1 MREVARVTHQVAP
14 SQACVLIV
22 GETGT
27 GKELIARA
35 VHDLSPRFSG
45 PYIRVNCGAL
55 TESLLESEL
64 FGHVKGSFTGAVDN
78 RTGRFE
84 AAHTGSIFLD
94 EINSTTPKLQ
104 VKLLR
109 VLQEGEF
116 ERVGDI
122 RTVKVDTRIIAAT
135 NRDLLDEI
143 DAGRFRED
151 LYYRLNVVPIYL
163 PPLRERRED
172 IGPLVE
178 FFLKRYADQN
188 RKEVR
193 RVHPEAMRLLRDH
206 DWPGNVRELQNYVER
221 AVILGDGPELTVEH
235 LPPQLRGESPPA
247 RSAPAAATSTRLTS
261 ELVRQGIRAAGPAAN
276 DLHNRIVG
284 QVERELIQQVLA
296 SCERVQIK
304 AAARLGINRNT
315 LHKKLAEFR
324 IDDNDADDPDR
335 PAPKGHANGDSA
347 PADDDEWGILGGT
360 SRSGGPSSRSVPL
373 RGPAHDPRLRPAA
386 RPPLSGRLPRMAR
399 RGQDRLGRPGLRR
412 PAVQHRLRLRR
423 LRRPPR
429 RRRSTSTGRG
439 AGSRE
444 VARVLKPDGT
454 FWLAIGDE
462 FAAEL
467 KVIVHRELGLSLR
480 NWVIWYY
487 TFGVHC
493 TKKFSAEPR
502 PPVLLRE
509 GPEVVHLQRRRVRVP
524 SARQLVYA
532 DSRANPRAGSP
543 TTPGS
548 CAPRTSP
555 TASPPTATPGTSPAS
570 AARSRSAPAGTA
582 ARCPSSSS
590 AGSSAPA
597 RTPATSSST
606 PSAAAARRW
615 SSPRSSTAAT
625 SASSSPPDYAAQI
638 QARLDA
644 VAGRP
649 APRRRRRARWRAG
662 RAGVEGAGR
671 VSRAGIG

>member
-1 MREVARVTHQVAP
+1 MANAFERSPHRTGDDYTLPGVVGPSTAMREVARITHQVAP
-14 SQACVLIV
+14 SRACVLIV

-35 VHDLSPRFSG
+35 VHDLSPRYSG

-178 FFLKRYADQN
+178 LFLKRYVEQN
-188 RKEVR
+188 RKDIKKISA
-193 RVHPEAMRLLRDH
+193 EAMRVLREH

-221 AVILGDGPELTVEH
+221 AVILGDGTELTVEH
-235 LPPQLRGESPPA
+235 LPPQLRGESAPRPIRA
-247 RSAPAAATSTRLTS
+247 RGGDIQGLTT

-276 DLHNRIVG
+276 DLHTRIVG
-284 QVERELIQQVLA
+284 QVERELIHQVLQ

-324 IDDNDADDPDR
+324 IEGQDLEAPDKL
-335 PAPKGHANGDSA
+335 PAPANGDT
-347 PADDDEWGILGGT
+347 DD
-360 SRSGGPSSRSVPL
+360 S
-373 RGPAHDPRLRPAA
+373 
-386 RPPLSGRLPRMAR
+386 
-399 RGQDRLGRPGLRR
+399 
-412 PAVQHRLRLRR
+412 
-423 LRRPPR
+423 
-429 RRRSTSTGRG
+429 
-439 AGSRE
+439 
-444 VARVLKPDGT
+444 DG
-454 FWLAIGDE
+454 E
-462 FAAEL
+462 
-467 KVIVHRELGLSLR
+467 
-480 NWVIWYY
+480 
-487 TFGVHC
+487 
-493 TKKFSAEPR
+493 
-502 PPVLLRE
+502 
-509 GPEVVHLQRRRVRVP
+509 
-524 SARQLVYA
+524 
-532 DSRANPRAGSP
+532 
-543 TTPGS
+543 
-548 CAPRTSP
+548 
-555 TASPPTATPGTSPAS
+555 
-570 AARSRSAPAGTA
+570 
-582 ARCPSSSS
+582 
-590 AGSSAPA
+590 
-597 RTPATSSST
+597 
-606 PSAAAARRW
+606 
-615 SSPRSSTAAT
+615 
-625 SASSSPPDYAAQI
+625 
-638 QARLDA
+638 
-644 VAGRP
+644 
-649 APRRRRRARWRAG
+649 
-662 RAGVEGAGR
+662 
-671 VSRAGIG
+671 